1 MRNDGMNTASAN
13 PMPAPPQPLSERL
26 LRLSES
32 DLQSMGV
39 PGSFHTG
46 RSFDNAFKNGFKNIA
61 Q

>member
-1 MRNDGMNTASAN
+1 
-13 PMPAPPQPLSERL
+13 
-26 LRLSES
+26 
-32 DLQSMGV
+32 MGV

>member
-1 MRNDGMNTASAN
+1 
-13 PMPAPPQPLSERL
+13 MPAPPQPLSERL